1 MRLDPELSI
10 FEPSFINLF
19 FNFERKATDMR
30 ETLNEFLDNIK
41 EPLTRV
47 AGESMVNILYAIII
61 LIAFLIAYRV
71 SKRLIIGA
79 MRSQQR
85 TDNEVRQFMAMW
97 RYGFLLAGIVFVIV
111 SMSGSLAAMGLT
123 VAFVSMILGW
133 SLQRPVTGVA
143 AWLMVMIKRP
153 FMIGDRIIIQGVRG
167 DVLEIS
173 PTHILLGEVGGT
185 VGGEES
191 SNRGILI
198 PNAVLFDQ
206 MVINYA
212 VSDETKYILDEV
224 PVRVSYDSDY
234 KLAEQTLIGCAQEVT
249 QEIIEDTG
257 SAPEVR
263 AEFFD
268 SGVRMRLRYQS
279 VAVDRQKIST
289 AIVAK
294 VVEAFSKTD
303 QLGFAYHHS
312 AIEYKLSEVASLPPM
327 YKEVPLNQ
335 EVD

>member
-1 MRLDPELSI
+1 
-10 FEPSFINLF
+10 
-19 FNFERKATDMR
+19 MR
-30 ETLNEFLDNIK
+30 EALNEFIASITELLI
-41 EPLTRV
+41 RV
-47 AGESMVNILYAIII
+47 LGESIVNVLYAFII
-61 LIAFLIAYRV
+61 LIGLLIAYQV

-79 MRSQQR
+79 MHIQHR
-85 TDNEVRQFMAMW
+85 TDNQVRQFMAMW
-97 RYGFLLAGIVFVIV
+97 RYGFLLAAIVFVVV

-234 KLAEQTLIGCAQEVT
+234 KLAEETLIACAEEVT
-249 QEIIEDTG
+249 KEIVEETG
-257 SAPEVR
+257 KAPEVR

-268 SGVRMRLRYQS
+268 SGFVMRLRYQS
-279 VAVDRQKIST
+279 IAVDRQKIST
-289 AIVAK
+289 QIVAK
-294 VVEAFSKTD
+294 IVDAFGKSD
-303 QLGFAYHHS
+303 QIGFAYPHS
-312 AIEYKLSEVASLPPM
+312 AIEYKLSETASLPPM
-327 YKEVPLNQ
+327 FKEVPLNQ

>member
-1 MRLDPELSI
+1 MQ
-10 FEPSFINLF
+10 
-19 FNFERKATDMR
+19 
-30 ETLNEFLDNIK
+30 ETLKELIASIS

-47 AGESMVNILYAIII
+47 LGESIINVLYAIMI
-61 LIAFLIAYRV
+61 LIALLIAYKV

-79 MRSQQR
+79 MHSQQR
-85 TDNEVRQFMAMW
+85 TDNQVRQFMAMW
-97 RYGFLLAGIVFVIV
+97 RYGFLLAGLVFVIV

-234 KLAEQTLIGCAQEVT
+234 QLAERTLIGCAQEVT
-249 QEIIEDTG
+249 EEIIKDTG
-257 SAPEVR
+257 KVPEVR

-279 VAVDRQKIST
+279 IAVDRQKIST

-294 VVEAFSKTD
+294 IVEIFSKSD
-303 QLGFAYHHS
+303 QLGFAYPHS
-312 AIEYKLSEVASLPPM
+312 AIEYKLSEVSSLPPM
-327 YKEVPLNQ
+327 FKEVPLNQ
-335 EVD
+335 EVDQN

>member
-1 MRLDPELSI
+1 
-10 FEPSFINLF
+10 
-19 FNFERKATDMR
+19 
-30 ETLNEFLDNIK
+30 
-41 EPLTRV
+41 
-47 AGESMVNILYAIII
+47 
-61 LIAFLIAYRV
+61 
-71 SKRLIIGA
+71 
-79 MRSQQR
+79 
-85 TDNEVRQFMAMW
+85 
-97 RYGFLLAGIVFVIV
+97 
-111 SMSGSLAAMGLT
+111 MGLT

-212 VSDETKYILDEV
+212 VSDDTKYILDEV

-234 KLAEQTLIGCAQEVT
+234 ALAEQTLIDCARTVT
-249 QEIIEDTG
+249 PDIIEETG
-257 SAPEVR
+257 KSPEVR

-268 SGVRMRLRYQS
+268 SGVFMRLRYQS
-279 VAVDRQKIST
+279 IAVDRQKIST

-294 VVEAFSKTD
+294 VVEAFSNSD
-303 QLGFAYHHS
+303 QLGFAYPHS
-312 AIEYKLSEVASLPPM
+312 AIEYKLSETASLPPM
-327 YKEVPLNQ
+327 FKEVPLSQ
-335 EVD
+335 KSD

>member
-1 MRLDPELSI
+1 
-10 FEPSFINLF
+10 
-19 FNFERKATDMR
+19 MR
-30 ETLNEFLDNIK
+30 ETLNEFLDSIK
-41 EPLTRV
+41 EPLTKV
-47 AGESMVNILYAIII
+47 VGESIVNILYAIMI
-61 LIAFLIAYRV
+61 LIALLIAYKV

-79 MRSQQR
+79 MQSQQR

-111 SMSGSLAAMGLT
+111 SLSGSLAAMGLT

-234 KLAEQTLIGCAQEVT
+234 KLAEETLIACAQEVT

-279 VAVDRQKIST
+279 IAVDRQKIST

-294 VVEAFSKTD
+294 VVEAFGKSD
-303 QLGFAYHHS
+303 QLGFAYTHS
-312 AIEYKLSEVASLPPM
+312 AIEYKLSEAASLPPM
-327 YKEVPLNQ
+327 YKEVALNQ
-335 EVD
+335 EDGQD

>member
-1 MRLDPELSI
+1 MQKDIFDFLEKMNSKTAPWHDTIAGIVYGVVAILALLIVYKVSMRLI
-10 FEPSFINLF
+10 
-19 FNFERKATDMR
+19 T
-30 ETLNEFLDNIK
+30 T
-41 EPLTRV
+41 
-47 AGESMVNILYAIII
+47 
-61 LIAFLIAYRV
+61 
-71 SKRLIIGA
+71 A
-79 MRSQQR
+79 MQRQKR
-85 TDNEVRQFMAMW
+85 TDAQIRQFMTMW
-97 RYGFLLAGIVFVIV
+97 RYSFMLAGILFVVV

-143 AWLMVMIKRP
+143 AWLMVMIKKP
-153 FMIGDRIIIQGVRG
+153 FVIGDRIIIQGVRG

-212 VSDETKYILDEV
+212 VSQESKFILDEV

-234 KLAEQTLIGCAQEVT
+234 KLAEQTLITCATEVT
-249 QEIIEDTG
+249 AEIIAETKKE
-257 SAPEVR
+257 PLVR

-268 SGVRMRLRYQS
+268 SGIMMRVRFQS
-279 VAVDRQKIST
+279 IAVDRQEISSN
-289 AIVAK
+289 IVGK
-294 VVEAFSKTD
+294 VVEAFAKSEK
-303 QLGFAYHHS
+303 LGFAYPHQ
-312 AIEYKLSEVASLPPM
+312 AVEFKAVEKASLPPAF
-327 YKEVPLNQ
+327 KV
-335 EVD
+335 VDIED

>member
-1 MRLDPELSI
+1 MKDKLRELFVASELSV
-10 FEPSFINLF
+10 
-19 FNFERKATDMR
+19 ERI
-30 ETLNEFLDNIK
+30 L
-41 EPLTRV
+41 
-47 AGESMVNILYAIII
+47 GESISNVIYAIFI
-61 LIAFLIAYRV
+61 LAALLITYKV
-71 SKRLIIGA
+71 SKRLIVNA
-79 MRSQQR
+79 MRAHRRKDSQIL
-85 TDNEVRQFMAMW
+85 QFTGLW
-97 RYGFLLAGIVFVIV
+97 KYTFLLVGIVFVIV
-111 SMSGSLAAMGLT
+111 SLSGSLAAMGLT

-133 SLQRPVTGVA
+133 SLQRPVTGIA

-167 DVLEIS
+167 DVLDIS

-185 VGGEES
+185 IGGEES

-234 KLAEQTLIGCAQEVT
+234 KLAERTLIDCAHQVT
-249 QEIIEDTG
+249 TEIIEETG
-257 SAPEVR
+257 KVPEVR

-268 SGVRMRLRYQS
+268 SGVLMRLRYQS
-279 VAVDRQKIST
+279 IAVDRQKIST

-294 VVEAFSKTD
+294 IVEAFGDST
-303 QLGFAYHHS
+303 QLGFAYPHS
-312 AIEYKLSEVASLPPM
+312 AIEYKLSEVASLPPT
-327 YKEVPLNQ
+327 YKAFHRKQ
-335 EVD
+335 SAD

>member
-1 MRLDPELSI
+1 MQE
-10 FEPSFINLF
+10 
-19 FNFERKATDMR
+19 M
-30 ETLNEFLDNIK
+30 LNGVIDSIK
-41 EPLTRV
+41 EPLTQV
-47 AGESMVNILYAIII
+47 LGESIISVLYAILI
-61 LIAFLIAYRV
+61 LIGLLIAYKV

-79 MRSQQR
+79 MQIQDR
-85 TDNEVRQFMAMW
+85 TDNQVRQFMAMW
-97 RYGFLLAGIVFVIV
+97 RYGFLLTGIVFVVV

-123 VAFVSMILGW
+123 IAFVSMILGW

-249 QEIIEDTG
+249 TEIIEETG
-257 SAPEVR
+257 KAPEVR

-268 SGVRMRLRYQS
+268 SGVFMRLRYQS
-279 VAVDRQKIST
+279 IAVDRQKIST

-294 VVEAFSKTD
+294 VVEAFSESD
-303 QLGFAYHHS
+303 QLGFAYPHS
-312 AIEYKLSEVASLPPM
+312 AIEYKLSETASLPPM
-327 YKEVPLNQ
+327 FKEVPLNRAA
-335 EVD
+335 D

>member
-1 MRLDPELSI
+1 MQEEL
-10 FEPSFINLF
+10 
-19 FNFERKATDMR
+19 KALIAKLPVMDMLGN
-30 ETLNEFLDNIK
+30 TI
-41 EPLTRV
+41 V
-47 AGESMVNILYAIII
+47 SVLYAMTVLNVFVIV
-61 LIAFLIAYRV
+61 YKV
-71 SKRLIIGA
+71 SKRLIIRA
-79 MRSQQR
+79 MRKQQR
-85 TDNEVRQFMAMW
+85 ADNDVRQFIAMW

-111 SMSGSLAAMGLT
+111 SLSGSLAAMGLT

-212 VSDETKYILDEV
+212 VSDDTKYILDEV

-234 KLAEQTLIGCAQEVT
+234 KLAEQTLIACAREAT

-257 SAPEVR
+257 RVPEVR

-268 SGVRMRLRYQS
+268 SGVIMRLRYQS
-279 VAVDRQKIST
+279 IAVDRQKIST

-294 VVEAFSKTD
+294 VVDAFSNSD
-303 QLGFAYHHS
+303 QLGFAYPTFC
-312 AIEYKLSEVASLPPM
+312 YRVQ
-327 YKEVPLNQ
+327 V
-335 EVD
+335 V

>member
-1 MRLDPELSI
+1 
-10 FEPSFINLF
+10 
-19 FNFERKATDMR
+19 MR
-30 ETLNEFLDNIK
+30 EMLQEFIDGVK
-41 EPLTRV
+41 EPMTKVL
-47 AGESMVNILYAIII
+47 GESIISVLYALLI
-61 LIAFLIAYRV
+61 LIGLLIAYKV

-79 MRSQQR
+79 MQIQDR
-85 TDNEVRQFMAMW
+85 TDNQVRQFIAMW
-97 RYGFLLAGIVFVIV
+97 RYGFLLGGIVFVIV

-212 VSDETKYILDEV
+212 VSDDTKYILDEV

-234 KLAEQTLIGCAQEVT
+234 KLAEQTLIDCARSVT
-249 QEIIEDTG
+249 PEIIEETG
-257 SAPEVR
+257 RSPEVR

-268 SGVRMRLRYQS
+268 SGVFMRLRYQS
-279 VAVDRQKIST
+279 IAVDRQKIST

-294 VVEAFSKTD
+294 VVEAFSASD
-303 QLGFAYHHS
+303 QLGFAYPHS
-312 AIEYKLSEVASLPPM
+312 AIEYKLSETASLPPM
-327 YKEVPLNQ
+327 FKEVPLNRAA
-335 EVD
+335 D

>member
-1 MRLDPELSI
+1 MQ
-10 FEPSFINLF
+10 
-19 FNFERKATDMR
+19 
-30 ETLNEFLDNIK
+30 ETLNGVITSVK
-41 EPLTRV
+41 GSLTQV
-47 AGESMVNILYAIII
+47 LGESIISVLYALLI
-61 LIAFLIAYRV
+61 LIGLLIAYKV

-79 MRSQQR
+79 MQIQDR
-85 TDNEVRQFMAMW
+85 TDNQVRQFVAMW
-97 RYGFLLAGIVFVIV
+97 RYGFLLGGIVFVIV

-212 VSDETKYILDEV
+212 VSEETKYILDEV

-234 KLAEQTLIGCAQEVT
+234 KLAEETLIGCAQEVT
-249 QEIIEDTG
+249 EEIIKDTG
-257 SAPEVR
+257 RAPEVR

-268 SGVRMRLRYQS
+268 SGVFMRLRYQS
-279 VAVDRQKIST
+279 IAVDRQKIST

-294 VVEAFSKTD
+294 VVEAFSNSD
-303 QLGFAYHHS
+303 RLGFAYPHS
-312 AIEYKLSEVASLPPM
+312 AIEYKLSETASLPPM
-327 YKEVPLNQ
+327 FKEVPL
-335 EVD
+335 DRAAD

>member
-1 MRLDPELSI
+1 MQETLKALIASTELSMTEI
-10 FEPSFINLF
+10 LGGTI
-19 FNFERKATDMR
+19 
-30 ETLNEFLDNIK
+30 
-41 EPLTRV
+41 
-47 AGESMVNILYAIII
+47 VNIGYAIIT
-61 LIAFLIAYRV
+61 LIALVIIYKI
-71 SKRLIIGA
+71 SKRLIVGA
-79 MRSQQR
+79 MQIQDR
-85 TDNEVRQFMAMW
+85 TDNQVRQFMAMW
-97 RYGFLLAGIVFVIV
+97 RYGFLLAGVVFIIV

-212 VSDETKYILDEV
+212 VSDDTKYILDEV

-234 KLAEQTLIGCAQEVT
+234 ELAEQTLIACAREAT

-257 SAPEVR
+257 RVPEVR

-268 SGVRMRLRYQS
+268 SGVVMRLRYQS
-279 VAVDRQKIST
+279 IAVDRQKIST
-289 AIVAK
+289 AIVARIVK
-294 VVEAFSKTD
+294 AFSDSD
-303 QLGFAYHHS
+303 QLGFAYPHS
-312 AIEYKLSEVASLPPM
+312 AIEYKLSETASLPPM
-327 YKEVPLNQ
+327 FKEVSINR
-335 EVD
+335 DAA

>member
-1 MRLDPELSI
+1 
-10 FEPSFINLF
+10 
-19 FNFERKATDMR
+19 MR
-30 ETLNEFLDNIK
+30 EMLK
-41 EPLTRV
+41 EVIAELPAPVTRLL
-47 AGESMVNILYAIII
+47 GEAIVNVLYAILV
-61 LIAFLIAYRV
+61 LIVLLIAYRV
-71 SKRLIIGA
+71 SRKLIIGA
-79 MRSQQR
+79 MQSQQR
-85 TDNEVRQFMAMW
+85 TDPQIQQFMTMW
-97 RYGFLLAGIVFVIV
+97 RYGFMLAGVVFVIV

-185 VGGEES
+185 VGGEEP

-206 MVINYA
+206 MVTNYA
-212 VSDETKYILDEV
+212 VSDDTKYILDEV

-234 KLAEQTLIGCAQEVT
+234 KLAEQTLIDCAQEVT

-257 SAPEVR
+257 EVPEVR

-279 VAVDRQKIST
+279 IAVDRQKIST
-289 AIVAK
+289 EIVAG
-294 VVEAFSKTD
+294 VVAAFSASD
-303 QLGFAYHHS
+303 ELGFAYPHS

-327 YKEVPLNQ
+327 FKDGRPNSE
-335 EVD
+335 D